1 MPTRLDLPHPAPLG
15 AAATERPPARHAPD
29 GPDGPAVRGPRRAA
43 RLHALLALARRMGL
57 GPKDWLKLGVAYLQH
72 PRAVQSWLL
81 LLGRDPVLLRVDDA
95 RLLSK
100 VTRPYLDQALSL
112 PDRVRLLSGHYR
124 WLHAQGMGDLA
135 CAAHAA
141 PQRLYEWEGKDG
153 TRFELQLQA
162 VHDGHREGELSLS
175 LRMDGRTLYTLTG
188 LVDATVAGA
197 PVFVVGRLQ
206 GEASGDAAERMRQ
219 ATKALHGC
227 RPASLLITAAAQWS
241 HALGCSWLELVGN
254 SQRIA
259 INAWRRRRIL
269 ADNERLWQ
277 EMGAS
282 LGGNGRWRLQ
292 SVASRELDLDSIPS
306 RKRAEARRRQA
317 LMQALSEGL
326 HESVRRALRHR
337 A

>member
-1 MPTRLDLPHPAPLG
+1 MQTRLDLPQPAPLAT
-15 AAATERPPARHAPD
+15 AAPNEVPARQAVSLPDAPA
-29 GPDGPAVRGPRRAA
+29 GRSPGWVPPLRAL
-43 RLHALLALARRMGL
+43 RVLARRMEL
-57 GPKDWLKLGVAYLQH
+57 GAKDWLKLVVAFARH
-72 PRAVQSWLL
+72 PRAVSGWLVL
-81 LLGRDPVLLRVDDA
+81 LVGDPVLQRVNDA

-112 PDRVRLLSGHYR
+112 PERVRLLAGHYR

-141 PQRLYEWEGKDG
+141 PQWLYGWQGKDG
-153 TRFELQLQA
+153 TGFELQLQA
-162 VHDGHREGELSLS
+162 MHDGHREGELSLS

-188 LVDATVAGA
+188 LVDAQGAGA
-197 PVFVVGRLQ
+197 PAFVVGRLQ
-206 GEASGDAAERMRQ
+206 GEASQDAAERMRL

-227 RPASLLITAAAQWS
+227 RPASLLVTAAAQWS
-241 HALGCSWLELVGN
+241 QALGCSWLELVGN

-282 LGGNGRWRLQ
+282 LGCNGRWRLH
-292 SVASRELDLDSIPS
+292 ARAGRELDLDSIPS
-306 RKRAEARRRQA
+306 RKRAEARRRHA
-317 LMQALSEGL
+317 LLQALSEGL
-326 HESVRRALRHR
+326 QESMRRAVLPRP
-337 A
+337 

>member
-1 MPTRLDLPHPAPLG
+1 MQTRLDLPHPVPL
-15 AAATERPPARHAPD
+15 AAATPDGAPAR
-29 GPDGPAVRGPRRAA
+29 PAVSVPEAPVAGRQGGLSRPAA
-43 RLHALLALARRMGL
+43 FLALARRLHL
-57 GPKDWLKLGVAYLQH
+57 GPKDCLKLVVAFVRH
-72 PRAVQSWLL
+72 PRAVRAWLAL
-81 LLGRDPVLLRVDDA
+81 LERDPVLLRVDDA

-112 PDRVRLLSGHYR
+112 PDRLRLLSGHYR

-141 PQRLYEWEGKDG
+141 PLRLHGWCGKDG
-153 TRFELQLQA
+153 TDFELQLQA

-175 LRMDGRTLYTLTG
+175 LRMEGRTLYTLTG
-188 LVDATVAGA
+188 LVDAEASGA
-197 PVFVVGRLQ
+197 PTFVVGRLQ
-206 GEASGDAAERMRQ
+206 GEASQDAAERMRL

-227 RPASLLITAAAQWS
+227 RPASLLINAAAQWS
-241 HALGCSWLELVGN
+241 HALGCAWLELVGN
-254 SQRIA
+254 RQRIA

-282 LGGNGRWRLQ
+282 LGCNGRWRLQ
-292 SVASRELDLDSIPS
+292 SCAARELDLDGIPS
-306 RKRAEARRRQA
+306 RKRAEARRRQE
-317 LMQALSEGL
+317 LLQALSDAL
-326 HESVRRALRHR
+326 HESMRRAVRPR